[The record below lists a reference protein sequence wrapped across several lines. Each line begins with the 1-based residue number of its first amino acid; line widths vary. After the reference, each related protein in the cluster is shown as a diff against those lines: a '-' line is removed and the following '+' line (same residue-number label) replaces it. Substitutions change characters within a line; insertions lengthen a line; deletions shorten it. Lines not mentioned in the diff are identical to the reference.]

1 MGCSLPGS
9 VRGILQNTVVGC
21 HALLLVEEAPIL
33 LPCSFEVVGDWVEL
47 GFRAPGRPRVK
58 NKNHLLD
65 YKFITADTFKMC
77 IYLHRKLALR
87 YFLL

>member
-1 MGCSLPGS
+1 M
-9 VRGILQNTVVGC
+9 
-21 HALLLVEEAPIL
+21 
-33 LPCSFEVVGDWVEL
+33 VGDWVEL

>member
-1 MGCSLPGS
+1 MDRSLPGS

-47 GFRAPGRPRVK
+47 GFRVPWEGPGLK
-58 NKNHLLD
+58 IK
-65 YKFITADTFKMC
+65 IT
-77 IYLHRKLALR
+77 
-87 YFLL
+87 FLTINSSQQIPLKCASICTES